1 MQGKSNVDI
10 SKLEHARK
18 KFCWPSLLL
27 KCIVVSKR
35 HRLTACLRSQLCRG
49 RGWEWRMNTN
59 DKSWWSWYV
68 MDPTSSRQQPFV
80 SEHMSDISS
89 SSCCLSACVQRPA
102 ANRGFPREAEGRRDE
117 RRKGGRRSQN
127 LRIFWKIH
135 SSSLSR
141 QSHAARLPAGDIP
154 EVEQWRRQSLGLAMR
169 GTSSHATVF
178 SPEVSDR
185 ANHRTTP
192 APDCTTRPMAGI
204 SLDQSKC
211 LLWRAASSSVFVNR
225 VFGWLFACCPL
236 CWFMA
241 STTHE
246 GPLEQ

>member
-35 HRLTACLRSQLCRG
+35 HRLTACLRWQLCRG

-102 ANRGFPREAEGRRDE
+102 ASSCFPRDAEGRRDG
-117 RRKGGRRSQN
+117 RRKGGGEAESKPENLLEDSLVVIIAPVARGPITGRR
-127 LRIFWKIH
+127 H
-135 SSSLSR
+135 TGSR
-141 QSHAARLPAGDIP
+141 T
-154 EVEQWRRQSLGLAMR
+154 M
-169 GTSSHATVF
+169 T
-178 SPEVSDR
+178 
-185 ANHRTTP
+185 
-192 APDCTTRPMAGI
+192 
-204 SLDQSKC
+204 
-211 LLWRAASSSVFVNR
+211 
-225 VFGWLFACCPL
+225 
-236 CWFMA
+236 
-241 STTHE
+241 
-246 GPLEQ
+246 